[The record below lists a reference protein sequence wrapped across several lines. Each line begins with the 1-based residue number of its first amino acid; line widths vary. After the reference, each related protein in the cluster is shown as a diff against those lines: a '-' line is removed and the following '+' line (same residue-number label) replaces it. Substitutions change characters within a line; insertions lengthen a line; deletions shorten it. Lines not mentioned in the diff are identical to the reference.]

1 MDAGIHAP
9 IPTQPIHTEVT
20 LPPKPRRSLVALLLV
35 LFLLTACLG
44 GRNKP
49 VLGDATL
56 LAGAAT
62 LTCSQACADQG
73 QCGDSPDRG
82 QVVLLHTSSPAT
94 QNHDL
99 AVSVSTGVD
108 IMQSAP
114 LAALRLS
121 NLEEVQVMFYFV
133 NIPDR
138 QTQAWVP
145 GWCIQGTAAPEPT
158 PAP

>member
-1 MDAGIHAP
+1 MQTGIVFQCRAFHHG
-9 IPTQPIHTEVT
+9 QTE
-20 LPPKPRRSLVALLLV
+20 
-35 LFLLTACLG
+35 
-44 GRNKP
+44 
-49 VLGDATL
+49 
-56 LAGAAT
+56 
-62 LTCSQACADQG
+62 
-73 QCGDSPDRG
+73 
-82 QVVLLHTSSPAT
+82 
-94 QNHDL
+94 
-99 AVSVSTGVD
+99 
-108 IMQSAP
+108 SAP